1 MFINT
6 LFIRLYGLF
15 FVLLAVSGCVLDN
28 SNQTTNY
35 HKSQIND
42 EMCSF
47 AKDPT
52 MLISDYDYVKFSDYI
67 GWYTDIRDKF
77 TTNPGY
83 SDFEIATSN
92 DLDHSQWLLAVYG
105 NVGESDYGIIYV
117 GYSPSRCDVYYV
129 FAKLG
134 SYDELHISQSVKQ
147 LPSCKLPKYL
157 QDPTLLLGKSVKRD
171 WITVSHTTERF
182 FVWGDADNLR
192 CGRVVESLF
201 YVDLWADLILNASN
215 F

>member
-6 LFIRLYGLF
+6 FFTRLYGLF

-28 SNQTTNY
+28 SSQTTNY
-35 HKSQIND
+35 HKSQVND

-47 AKDPT
+47 SKDST

-67 GWYTDIRDKF
+67 GLYTDIRDQF
-77 TTNPGY
+77 VTNHGY
-83 SDFEIATSN
+83 SNFEIATSN
-92 DLDHSQWLLAVYG
+92 DLDHSQWLLAVSG
-105 NVGESDYGIIYV
+105 NVHESEYSMTYV

-134 SYDELHISQSVKQ
+134 SYDELHISQSVEQ

-157 QDPTLLLGKSVKRD
+157 QDPTLLLGKSTIRD
-171 WITVSHTTERF
+171 GITVSHTTERF
-182 FVWGDADNLR
+182 FVWGDANSLR
-192 CGRVVESLF
+192 CGRVVEYRF
-201 YVDLWADLILNASN
+201 YADWWADLILKR
-215 F
+215 